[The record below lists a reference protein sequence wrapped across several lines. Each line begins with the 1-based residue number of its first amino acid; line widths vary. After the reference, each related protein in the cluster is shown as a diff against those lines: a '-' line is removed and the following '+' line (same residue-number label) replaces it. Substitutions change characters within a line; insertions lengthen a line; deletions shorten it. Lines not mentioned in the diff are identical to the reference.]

1 MITRTLRGLGALA
14 LIALALIGWPAA
26 LLGLTDAVA
35 VWLPDLSDPA
45 ALLTRPDTGGLF
57 LVIVLALGW
66 IAWLVWTV
74 ALIVEVAAQVRGVPT
89 PHLGGLFPQNAT
101 AALVTAIA
109 VAFTLAP
116 ATPAIAGPTGAGPA
130 QVGTQASQT
139 VADRYTAAQHQAT
152 GTVIPA
158 AGDSADPAADEQGD
172 YTVVRGDTLWDIA
185 DEQLDDPTRYPE
197 IVQASDGIT
206 QPDGRQLTD
215 PDLILPGWTLN
226 IPDQDPP
233 TATAPNDPEPT
244 AEPEAEAE
252 AEAGP
257 VPGPAAAGDTAP
269 GEQVVP
275 PTTPMQSPDPAGQQD
290 TTAAAAGSEPPATP
304 LAAPPAGPTTTAG
317 GPGRAAAAALGP
329 SADPLPVTPMS
340 GGGDQSPDTPA
351 REAVY
356 DDEGR
361 FAPSHGV
368 LGLPE
373 WITYPLIPTRPE
385 DAPDLVAAATASLAA
400 YTAARAQDGTS

>member
-14 LIALALIGWPAA
+14 LIALALVGWPAA
-26 LLGLTDAVA
+26 LLALADAVA

-45 ALLTRPDTGGLF
+45 ALLSRPDTGGLF

-66 IAWLVWTV
+66 IAWVVWTV
-74 ALIVEVAAQVRGVPT
+74 SLIVEVAAQVRGVPT

-101 AALVTAIA
+101 AALVTSIA
-109 VAFTLAP
+109 VAFTLST

-139 VADRYTAAQHQAT
+139 VADRYTAGQQAT
-152 GTVIPA
+152 GTVIPTS
-158 AGDSADPAADEQGD
+158 DSADPTADEEGD

-197 IVQASDGIT
+197 IVAASDGIT

-226 IPDQDPP
+226 IPDQAPAS
-233 TATAPNDPEPT
+233 ATAPTDPEPT
-244 AEPEAEAE
+244 AEPEAEAQ
-252 AEAGP
+252 AAP
-257 VPGPAAAGDTAP
+257 VPGPAAVVGDTPP

-290 TTAAAAGSEPPATP
+290 TTTAAAGIEAPATP
-304 LAAPPAGPTTTAG
+304 LAAPPAGPTAAAG

-329 SADPLPVTPMS
+329 STDPLPGTPMS
-340 GGGDQSPDTPA
+340 GPGDQSPDTAA

-385 DAPDLVAAATASLAA
+385 DAPELIAAVTASLAA
-400 YTAARAQDGTS
+400 YTAARDQNGTP

>member
-66 IAWLVWTV
+66 IAWVVWTV

-109 VAFTLAP
+109 VAFTLST

-139 VADRYTAAQHQAT
+139 VADRYAAAEHQAT

-226 IPDQDPP
+226 IPDQDPT
-233 TATAPNDPEPT
+233 TATAPTDPEPT
-244 AEPEAEAE
+244 AEPEAEAQ
-252 AEAGP
+252 AGP
-257 VPGPAAAGDTAP
+257 VPGPAAAP
-269 GEQVVP
+269 GTPHRVSRSSPRPPRCNPRTPQVSRTP
-275 PTTPMQSPDPAGQQD
+275 PSRPRGANHQ
-290 TTAAAAGSEPPATP
+290 PPRWP
-304 LAAPPAGPTTTAG
+304 PRPQAPPPPVGPG
-317 GPGRAAAAALGP
+317 GPPPRPWARA
-329 SADPLPVTPMS
+329 
-340 GGGDQSPDTPA
+340 
-351 REAVY
+351 
-356 DDEGR
+356 
-361 FAPSHGV
+361 
-368 LGLPE
+368 
-373 WITYPLIPTRPE
+373 PTRCRSP
-385 DAPDLVAAATASLAA
+385 
-400 YTAARAQDGTS
+400 R

>member
-66 IAWLVWTV
+66 IAWVVWTV

-233 TATAPNDPEPT
+233 MATAPTDPEPT
-244 AEPEAEAE
+244 AEPAEAE

-290 TTAAAAGSEPPATP
+290 TTAAAAGIEAPATP
-304 LAAPPAGPTTTAG
+304 LAAPPAGPSHRRWARAG
-317 GPGRAAAAALGP
+317 RRRGPGPERRPAAGHPDERRRGP
-329 SADPLPVTPMS
+329 
-340 GGGDQSPDTPA
+340 
-351 REAVY
+351 
-356 DDEGR
+356 
-361 FAPSHGV
+361 
-368 LGLPE
+368 
-373 WITYPLIPTRPE
+373 
-385 DAPDLVAAATASLAA
+385 VA
-400 YTAARAQDGTS
+400 

>member
-109 VAFTLAP
+109 VAFTLSP

-139 VADRYTAAQHQAT
+139 VADRYTAAQPGDRHRDPRR
-152 GTVIPA
+152 GRLRGPRRRR
-158 AGDSADPAADEQGD
+158 AG
-172 YTVVRGDTLWDIA
+172 
-185 DEQLDDPTRYPE
+185 
-197 IVQASDGIT
+197 
-206 QPDGRQLTD
+206 
-215 PDLILPGWTLN
+215 
-226 IPDQDPP
+226 
-233 TATAPNDPEPT
+233 
-244 AEPEAEAE
+244 
-252 AEAGP
+252 
-257 VPGPAAAGDTAP
+257 
-269 GEQVVP
+269 
-275 PTTPMQSPDPAGQQD
+275 
-290 TTAAAAGSEPPATP
+290 
-304 LAAPPAGPTTTAG
+304 
-317 GPGRAAAAALGP
+317 
-329 SADPLPVTPMS
+329 
-340 GGGDQSPDTPA
+340 
-351 REAVY
+351 
-356 DDEGR
+356 
-361 FAPSHGV
+361 
-368 LGLPE
+368 
-373 WITYPLIPTRPE
+373 
-385 DAPDLVAAATASLAA
+385 
-400 YTAARAQDGTS
+400 

>member
-14 LIALALIGWPAA
+14 LIALALVGWPAA

-57 LVIVLALGW
+57 LVIVLAVGW
-66 IAWLVWTV
+66 IAWVVWTV

-101 AALVTAIA
+101 AAMVTAIA
-109 VAFTLAP
+109 VAFTLST
-116 ATPAIAGPTGAGPA
+116 ATPAIAGPSGAGPA

-139 VADRYTAAQHQAT
+139 VADRHTAARPQAT
-152 GTVIPA
+152 GAAIPA
-158 AGDSADPAADEQGD
+158 AGDSAAPAADEQGD

-226 IPDQDPP
+226 IPDQDPT
-233 TATAPNDPEPT
+233 TATPSPQPS
-244 AEPEAEAE
+244 PRLR
-252 AEAGP
+252 
-257 VPGPAAAGDTAP
+257 PAR
-269 GEQVVP
+269 
-275 PTTPMQSPDPAGQQD
+275 SPDPPP
-290 TTAAAAGSEPPATP
+290 EPPPRVSRSSPRPPRCNPPTP
-304 LAAPPAGPTTTAG
+304 QGNRTQPPPRPRPRGSKHRRRRGLLPLQDPPSPPVGPG
-317 GPGRAAAAALGP
+317 GPPPRPWARA
-329 SADPLPVTPMS
+329 
-340 GGGDQSPDTPA
+340 
-351 REAVY
+351 
-356 DDEGR
+356 
-361 FAPSHGV
+361 
-368 LGLPE
+368 
-373 WITYPLIPTRPE
+373 PTRCRSP
-385 DAPDLVAAATASLAA
+385 
-400 YTAARAQDGTS
+400 R

>member
-116 ATPAIAGPTGAGPA
+116 ATPAIAGPTGAGTA

-139 VADRYTAAQHQAT
+139 VADRSHRR
-152 GTVIPA
+152 P
-158 AGDSADPAADEQGD
+158 
-172 YTVVRGDTLWDIA
+172 
-185 DEQLDDPTRYPE
+185 
-197 IVQASDGIT
+197 
-206 QPDGRQLTD
+206 
-215 PDLILPGWTLN
+215 
-226 IPDQDPP
+226 
-233 TATAPNDPEPT
+233 
-244 AEPEAEAE
+244 
-252 AEAGP
+252 
-257 VPGPAAAGDTAP
+257 AP
-269 GEQVVP
+269 GDRHR
-275 PTTPMQSPDPAGQQD
+275 DPRRGRLRRPRRRRAG
-290 TTAAAAGSEPPATP
+290 
-304 LAAPPAGPTTTAG
+304 
-317 GPGRAAAAALGP
+317 
-329 SADPLPVTPMS
+329 
-340 GGGDQSPDTPA
+340 
-351 REAVY
+351 
-356 DDEGR
+356 
-361 FAPSHGV
+361 
-368 LGLPE
+368 
-373 WITYPLIPTRPE
+373 
-385 DAPDLVAAATASLAA
+385 
-400 YTAARAQDGTS
+400 

>member
-1 MITRTLRGLGALA
+1 M
-14 LIALALIGWPAA
+14 
-26 LLGLTDAVA
+26 
-35 VWLPDLSDPA
+35 
-45 ALLTRPDTGGLF
+45 
-57 LVIVLALGW
+57 
-66 IAWLVWTV
+66 
-74 ALIVEVAAQVRGVPT
+74 EVAAQVRGVPT

-101 AALVTAIA
+101 AALVTSIA
-109 VAFTLAP
+109 VAFTLST

-139 VADRYTAAQHQAT
+139 VADRYTAGQQAT
-152 GTVIPA
+152 GTVIPTS
-158 AGDSADPAADEQGD
+158 DSADPTADEQGD

-197 IVQASDGIT
+197 IVAASDGIT

-226 IPDQDPP
+226 IPDQAPAS
-233 TATAPNDPEPT
+233 ATAPTDPEPT
-244 AEPEAEAE
+244 AEPEAEAQ
-252 AEAGP
+252 AAP
-257 VPGPAAAGDTAP
+257 VPGPAAVVGDTPP

-290 TTAAAAGSEPPATP
+290 TTSAAAGSEPPVTP
-304 LAAPPAGPTTTAG
+304 LAAPPAGPSTTG

-329 SADPLPVTPMS
+329 STDPLPGTPMS
-340 GGGDQSPDTPA
+340 GPGDQSPDTAA

-385 DAPDLVAAATASLAA
+385 DAPELIAAVTASLAA
-400 YTAARAQDGTS
+400 YTAARDQNGTP